1 MHSQKIPNANVWP
14 PVLACGAWLKNA
26 ACLLQ
31 RDQVLWS
38 PVHGD
43 LGDPQ
48 SCLDLDASLERLLAH
63 ADATPQ
69 AIAHDLHPDF
79 YSSQLAVSL
88 AAQLDVP
95 ALAVQHH
102 HAHIGA
108 LMAEHGLDG
117 PVLGL
122 ALDGVGLGSDGAA
135 WGGELLWVT
144 PHAWRRLGHLL
155 PLPLPGGDIAAR
167 EPWRLAAA
175 ALHLLGRNEEIIT
188 RLGALVGE
196 QSAGTVAG
204 MLRRNLNCP
213 PSSGAGRWFDAAAG
227 ILGISVRQQA
237 EAEAAIA
244 LERLAS
250 DYLAANA
257 EPTVEGLWRI
267 RADGVLDLRPLL
279 TRLFDLADH
288 GRSAEG
294 AALFHLTLAAAL
306 TDWVLQQPA
315 KLSVLLGGGCFA
327 NRLLSARL
335 SHLLGT
341 HGVPVFSAQSVSCGD
356 AGLALGQGWIAAHWP
371 ELESQAALPLEEPLS
386 CA

>member
-1 MHSQKIPNANVWP
+1 MHSQKLPNMNVWP

-48 SCLDLDASLERLLAH
+48 SCLALEASLERLLTLAEI
-63 ADATPQ
+63 TPH

-88 AAQLDVP
+88 AERLDVP

-102 HAHIGA
+102 HAHVA
-108 LMAEHGLDG
+108 AVMAEHGLDG

-135 WGGELLWVT
+135 WGGELLWVA
-144 PHAWRRLGHLL
+144 HAWRRLGHLL

-167 EPWRLAAA
+167 EPWRLTAA
-175 ALHLLGRNEEIIT
+175 ALHLLGRDAEIT
-188 RLGALVGE
+188 PRLGPLVGE

-204 MLRRNLNCP
+204 MLRRELNCP

-227 ILGISVRQQA
+227 ILGLSVRQQA

-244 LERLAS
+244 LERSAS
-250 DYLAANA
+250 EYLAVNA
-257 EPTVEGLWRI
+257 DPVVDGLWRI
-267 RADGVLDLRPLL
+267 QADGVLDLRLLL

-294 AALFHLTLAAAL
+294 AAVFHLALAAAL
-306 TDWVLQQPA
+306 SDWVLQQPGN
-315 KLSVLLGGGCFA
+315 LPVMLGGGCFA

-335 SHLLGT
+335 TQRLSAC
-341 HGVPVFSAQSVSCGD
+341 GVQVFTAQSVSCGD

-371 ELESQAALPLEEPLS
+371 ELESQAALPLEEIP

>member
-1 MHSQKIPNANVWP
+1 MHSQKLPNMNVWP

-31 RDQVLWS
+31 RDHVLWS

-48 SCLDLDASLERLLAH
+48 SCLDLEASLEGLLALV
-63 ADATPQ
+63 DTTPR

-88 AAQLDVP
+88 AKRLGVP

-102 HAHIGA
+102 HAHIAA

-135 WGGELLWVT
+135 WGGELLWVA
-144 PHAWRRLGHLL
+144 PHAWCRLGHLL

-167 EPWRLAAA
+167 EPWRLTAA
-175 ALHLLGRNEEIIT
+175 ALHLLGRDAEIT
-188 RLGALVGE
+188 PRLGPLVGE

-204 MLRRNLNCP
+204 MLRRDLNCP

-227 ILGISVRQQA
+227 ILGLSVRQQA

-244 LERLAS
+244 LERSAS
-250 DYLAANA
+250 EYLAVNA
-257 EPTVEGLWRI
+257 DPVVDGLWRI
-267 RADGVLDLRPLL
+267 QADGVLDLRLL
-279 TRLFDLADH
+279 LSRLFDLADH
-288 GRSAEG
+288 GRCAEG
-294 AALFHLTLAAAL
+294 AAVFQLALAAAL
-306 TDWVLQQPA
+306 TDWVLQKPGN
-315 KLSVLLGGGCFA
+315 LPVVLGGGCFA

-335 SHLLGT
+335 THLLRANGMQ
-341 HGVPVFSAQSVSCGD
+341 VFTAQSVSCGD

-371 ELESQAALPLEEPLS
+371 DLESHSALQLEELP